1 MMPTSTRVSS
11 AMIGPYRIDGLIGRG
26 GMGEVYRA
34 FDTVKQ
40 RAVALKLLAPH
51 LAGDVEFQERFR
63 RESELAARLREP
75 HVIPIHDYGT
85 LNGRLFIDMRLVD
98 GMDLDAVL
106 GRYGPLSPQRAVEV
120 ISQIA
125 GALDAAH
132 ADGLVHRDV
141 KPSNILLTV
150 PGTEGEF
157 AYLVDFGIAAPMAGN
172 KLTVTG
178 TTMGSLDYMA
188 PELFDTGDR
197 RGNRIDV
204 YALTGVLHTL
214 LTGSRPFT
222 ADGLAGMMFAHLNA
236 APPRPTR
243 LRPLPPALDAVVAR
257 GMAKRP
263 DDRFATCGELAA
275 AAHAAIVG
283 SPTTWHPGPPA
294 RPLPPAPSLPPAGL
308 TSPPPVRARRRW
320 PLVAAAVA
328 AVLLAGGGTVA
339 GVVANSGSPPE
350 VVAPAAGT
358 YTDVYGRFTI
368 QPPAGWSI
376 DPSSEVL
383 AFNSPTNDAQ
393 LAVFV
398 VSSLG
403 TLEETIEGA
412 RNAAVQFPNGVIT
425 SGRKLTLADGT
436 PAYLQT
442 YSYTDQHPGAEAH
455 DVQLV
460 AVRGSELYTLI
471 GSAPASAQAER
482 DTLTAAVQTLRL
494 K

>member
-1 MMPTSTRVSS
+1 
-11 AMIGPYRIDGLIGRG
+11 MIGPYRIDGLIGRG

-75 HVIPIHDYGT
+75 HVIPIHDYGA

-98 GMDLDAVL
+98 GLDLDAVL
-106 GRYGPLSPQRAVEV
+106 VRTGPLSPSRAVEV
-120 ISQIA
+120 IGQIA

-141 KPSNILLTV
+141 KPSNILVTD
-150 PGTEGEF
+150 PGTEAEF
-157 AYLVDFGIAAPMAGN
+157 AYLVDFGIAAPIAGSR
-172 KLTVTG
+172 LTVTG

-188 PELFDTGDR
+188 PELFDVGDR
-197 RGNRIDV
+197 RDSRIDV

-236 APPRPTR
+236 PPPRPTR
-243 LRPLPPALDAVVAR
+243 LRPLPPAMDAVVAR
-257 GMAKRP
+257 GMAKNP
-263 DDRFATCGELAA
+263 YERFASCGELAA
-275 AAHAAIVG
+275 AARAAVVG
-283 SPTTWHPGPPA
+283 SPTNWHPGPA
-294 RPLPPAPSLPPAGL
+294 VRPLPPAGL
-308 TSPPPVRARRRW
+308 TSPPRLRGRRRW
-320 PLVAAAVA
+320 PWVAAAVVA
-328 AVLLAGGGTVA
+328 ALLAGGATVA
-339 GVVANSGSPPE
+339 GVAANTRSPVE
-350 VVAPAAGT
+350 VVAPAAGA

-368 QPPAGWSI
+368 QPPAGWSVE
-376 DPSSEVL
+376 PSSEVL

-403 TLEETIEGA
+403 SFEETVEGA
-412 RNAAVQFPNGVIT
+412 RSAALQFPNGVIT
-425 SGRKLTLADGT
+425 SSRNLTLVDGT

-442 YSYTDQHPGAEAH
+442 YSYTDRESGGEAH

-471 GSAPASAQAER
+471 GHAPAAGQAER
-482 DTLTAAVQTLRL
+482 DAIVAAVQTLGFT
-494 K
+494 